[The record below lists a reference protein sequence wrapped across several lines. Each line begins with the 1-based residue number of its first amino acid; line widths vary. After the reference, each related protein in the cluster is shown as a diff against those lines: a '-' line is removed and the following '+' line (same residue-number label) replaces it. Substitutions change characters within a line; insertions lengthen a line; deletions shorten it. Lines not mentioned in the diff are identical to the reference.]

1 MDESSLSFSDQINHQ
16 SLGVDNG
23 SSPLASFNFPGA
35 AHQVPNSTLK
45 LHLSVSDEKD
55 PASLQ
60 EYTYGKAEY
69 CTSSS
74 RFLFGLIFN
83 LFCSTGAR
91 CRKPLFQ
98 HDLPRSLF
106 LSLGQFFKMA
116 LSSALKATIAL
127 LIIVVVVA
135 VVVVVVIV
143 VVGICRPASTVSG
156 HMTNPLAVIAPSVG
170 LACVLPLI
178 LLVLIVLGK
187 IIILSFPFLP
197 DLSGIC
203 AAHVMAMSLLQLV
216 VVLNMAFH
224 HCKSILAE
232 CNSSRVNLT

>member
-98 HDLPRSLF
+98 SWAV
-106 LSLGQFFKMA
+106 SFKVA

-156 HMTNPLAVIAPSVG
+156 QMANPLAVIAPRPGLCSASYSVG
-170 LACVLPLI
+170 FDCSW
-178 LLVLIVLGK
+178 K
-187 IIILSFPFLP
+187 DHHSFFSFLP
-197 DLSGIC
+197 DVSGIC